1 MVLLIAILGVERER
15 EREDRGER
23 CICVLGASNSLCN
36 NEGLV
41 AFLGQS

>member
-1 MVLLIAILGVERER
+1 VLLIAILGVERER
-15 EREDRGER
+15 EDRRER